1 MLAGMWVRLRERLFN
16 AVGIALLISWLLA
29 SVAIA
34 TGPLGVEAQRSNRWI
49 VMLIFV
55 APVAP
60 VAVVVGVQELVH
72 RIKFGPTK
80 PGRHSRSA
88 LDFDALSELDRGLK
102 RGDDDTTAS

>member
-16 AVGIALLISWLLA
+16 AVGIAVFISWLFA

-34 TGPLGVEAQRSNRWI
+34 TGPLGVEAQRSNLWI

-55 APVAP
+55 APVA
-60 VAVVVGVQELVH
+60 VVVVVQELVH

-80 PGRHSRSA
+80 PGRHSPSA
-88 LDFDALSELDRGLK
+88 LDFGVLSELDRGLK
-102 RGDDDTTAS
+102 RGDDDTPAS